1 MTDDLL
7 GYLLLADVL
16 QLVPGDVLQFCW
28 RWRDG
33 CGRRCYCGRPHRKAL
48 TCDAPQ
54 ARGGGW
60 QSHRWRRSEVQ
71 NGAISLSEL
80 CCQRRRVFRSKR
92 ADVGVALLE
101 AWDGF
106 V

>member
-7 GYLLLADVL
+7 GYLLLVDVL
-16 QLVPGDVLQFCW
+16 QPVPGDVLGWVWSALLLRPAPSQSAGL
-28 RWRDG
+28 RRTTG
-33 CGRRCYCGRPHRKAL
+33 SGRRLAKSRM
-48 TCDAPQ
+48 APL
-54 ARGGGW
+54 
-60 QSHRWRRSEVQ
+60 RR
-71 NGAISLSEL
+71 AKRRHKLSEL

-101 AWDGF
+101 ACDGF